1 MPPDV
6 EDGKLI
12 ARNTICG
19 RFRGSIDFFRVDS
32 LPAPAYGF
40 DPSGWL
46 IYSVRQNDVFCVQGD
61 WMVAV
66 HSETG
71 EFKDLGRLG
80 D

>member
-1 MPPDV
+1 MPLDV

-19 RFRGSIDFFRVDS
+19 RFCGSIDFVRVDC
-32 LPAPAYGF
+32 LPSDAYGF
-40 DPSGWL
+40 NPRGWL
-46 IYSVRQNDVFCVQGD
+46 LYSVRQNDVFCVQGD

-66 HSETG
+66 HLETR